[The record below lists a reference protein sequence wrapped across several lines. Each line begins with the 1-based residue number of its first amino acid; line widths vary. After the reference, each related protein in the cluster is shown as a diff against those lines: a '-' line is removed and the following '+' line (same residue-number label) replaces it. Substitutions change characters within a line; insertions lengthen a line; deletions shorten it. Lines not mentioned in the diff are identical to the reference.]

1 MEIEKNAERNRV
13 HMPQGKWF
21 RFGYGIV
28 LVLLI
33 IYLGSLVDWIFRP
46 IVVFVQTLFAPVI
59 IAGILYYLFR
69 PIVGLLSKK
78 LNRGL
83 SILILFLMIIGA
95 FTAFSLIVGPELQR
109 QFQSLY
115 NNLPTLINQVRDTF
129 IALQSNELFNRFQES
144 ETFQPEEMISRF
156 VNSLN
161 DIIGTIGAN
170 ITGFIGALANFFI
183 ILVLV
188 PFILFYLLKEGEKL
202 PVQLLKLFNKK
213 QQHEGRLILADM
225 DKMLSSYIQ
234 GQIIVSFCVGI
245 LCYIAYL
252 IIGLDYALILAL
264 VAMFTNVIPFVGPW
278 IGTFPAV
285 IVAFIDSPL
294 TALIVVIVV
303 VVIQQIESNL
313 ISPQVMGKK
322 LAIHPITII
331 FILLVAGRFAGVVG
345 MLLAVPTYAV
355 GKVIVTHSYRLWK
368 LRKQP
373 VE

>member
-1 MEIEKNAERNRV
+1 
-13 HMPQGKWF
+13 MPQGKWF